1 MFQALL
7 TLFLDKPKKEN
18 MQSIKSEI
26 KVQVKEKDH
35 SYLCDANCNL
45 LECFEAI
52 THIRCYI
59 AGRIQE
65 EAEKQKACNEAP
77 KEEPKPE

>member
-1 MFQALL
+1 
-7 TLFLDKPKKEN
+7 

-35 SYLCDANCNL
+35 SYLCDANCSL
-45 LECFEAI
+45 LECYEAL
-52 THIRCYI
+52 TYMRCYI

-65 EAEKQKACNEAP
+65 ENEKIEEQKKLAEQSASLS
-77 KEEPKPE
+77 EEVK